1 MPLHS
6 YFVLIAFTLL
16 FLVFTFQLI
25 LFRNFGSQLLGTPSI
40 EKLYFY
46 TGKFAIV
53 TPWLFFIVKAI
64 NPRLGYIDIPESLSW
79 ISVGLL
85 YVGVIIVCISLMNLG
100 KSLAAGLPEQ
110 GTTLKTHGLYRFSRN
125 PMYAGFHM
133 IAIASCLYFPDLIN
147 FSFTVYAI
155 YIHHQIIRS
164 EERFLADRFGT
175 DWLMYSARVGRYI

>member
-25 LFRNFGSQLLGTPSI
+25 WFGNTGSQLLGSPSI

-46 TGKFAIV
+46 TGKFALFI
-53 TPWLFFIVKAI
+53 TWLLFIVKAV
-64 NPRLGYIDIPESLSW
+64 NPRLGYIYIPVSLSW
-79 ISVGLL
+79 VAVGLL
-85 YVGVIIVCISLMNLG
+85 YSGVIIVGISLMNLG
-100 KSLAAGLPEQ
+100 KSLAAGLPKQE
-110 GTTLKTHGLYRFSRN
+110 TTLRTHGLYRFSRN
-125 PMYAGFHM
+125 PMYAGFHL

-147 FSFTVYAI
+147 VSFTVYGI

-175 DWLMYSARVGRYI
+175 EWLIYSARVGRYI